1 MTTSDRKTWKTVAR
15 GEYVDSAALPSQ
27 PDRVLATTPTGA
39 VHEVRLDSTQRPLAG
54 TPELVLI
61 DSTPQGRIVGITSGG
76 ELYGTS
82 RLMDQW
88 RHDGQVPG
96 TPTALAATDGTWP
109 LAPGRGHS
117 AVHRRRSDLDRRRG
131 FTRV

>member
-1 MTTSDRKTWKTVAR
+1 MAYLALGAFIVVVVGLTW
-15 GEYVDSAALPSQ
+15 LSQ
-27 PDRVLATTPTGA
+27 PGRVLATTPTGA

-54 TPELVLI
+54 TQLVLI

-76 ELYGTS
+76 ELFGTS